1 MIKLLLGIALII
13 VGFIVA
19 ALMGFSNIESRF
31 LLFFQLLLFVVLVLG
46 GVITCFMAAVSLG
59 A

>member
-13 VGFIVA
+13 IGFEVA
-19 ALMGFSNIESRF
+19 ASIALLSIENRF